1 MPLSAA
7 SILNAFLLVGAAVA
21 SVVPAGD
28 GNANTT
34 MFTNGT
40 AAAASSGGTEMYICY
55 LCTGRNPLLIRYCP
69 IYWDECHLVCYA
81 DDVSAATAAAI
92 PAAAA
97 SAPVPPSPGSA
108 AHPAAGGGV
117 GDEECYV
124 MKLYRNGNYTIVNR
138 LGCSQIARCLLSCGG
153 GDMADRNNNALGAAA
168 AGTVPATT
176 AAIQGSFP
184 PPGVA
189 DFQRCGT
196 QVTAPRAPPSAVVP
210 GGGARRR
217 R

>member
-7 SILNAFLLVGAAVA
+7 SIFNAFLLLSLHVGAAAAA
-21 SVVPAGD
+21 SVQAGD
-28 GNANTT
+28 SDVNTT
-34 MFTNGT
+34 MFING
-40 AAAASSGGTEMYICY
+40 AATSPRDDTEMYICY

-81 DDVSAATAAAI
+81 DDASAAI

-97 SAPVPPSPGSA
+97 HAVPPSLEPA
-108 AHPAAGGGV
+108 QHAAGGGV

-124 MKLYRNGNYTIVNR
+124 MKLYHNGSYTIVNR

-153 GDMADRNNNALGAAA
+153 GDMADRNALGAAA
-168 AGTVPATT
+168 GTAVPATT
-176 AAIQGSFP
+176 AVVQGSFP
-184 PPGVA
+184 PPRVA

-196 QVTAPRAPPSAVVP
+196 QVTALGNPPSAAVP
-210 GGGARRR
+210 GSGARRR